1 MFGKPAEFDEYLIP
15 SLLGF
20 IGLTLVKGHEAEDAL
35 PSCRR
40 RKESRQ
46 ESNGILSG
54 TGSKKSNVRRKRIG
68 AKEYVRPCT

>member
-1 MFGKPAEFDEYLIP
+1 M
-15 SLLGF
+15 
-20 IGLTLVKGHEAEDAL
+20 VKGHEAEDAL

-46 ESNGILSG
+46 ESNRILSG

-68 AKEYVRPCT
+68 VKEYMRHCT